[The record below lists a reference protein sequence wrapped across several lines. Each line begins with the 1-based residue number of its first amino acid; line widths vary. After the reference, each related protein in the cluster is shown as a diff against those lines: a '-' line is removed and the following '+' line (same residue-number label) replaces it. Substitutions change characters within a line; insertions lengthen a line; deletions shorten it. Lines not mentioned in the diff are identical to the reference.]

1 MSNSVGCNCVWLMIC
16 PERMRKQ
23 QHAIDICRL
32 LQWSCGCAMEG
43 ELENVMPDAR
53 RCMPY
58 CALLNAAVA
67 YQNINIATICG

>member
-1 MSNSVGCNCVWLMIC
+1 
-16 PERMRKQ
+16 
-23 QHAIDICRL
+23 